1 MRNFLLI
8 AKREY
13 LEVVAKRGFILTT
26 LAIPIGMALLIGL
39 GILMETSGQSSLPV
53 GYVDRAGF
61 LDVARQVPGASI
73 QVRAFPD
80 EASAQTALLGGQIQ
94 AFFVFPPDYLQT
106 LVTDLY
112 YSDKT
117 PGRDAWG
124 DLDDFVRANLVAG
137 YPPDVQARLLDGPE
151 ITVHDLTSNRTFSE
165 SSIVNIVLPFVAAF
179 FFFIA
184 TMLAAGYTLGVVAN
198 EKENRTMEIMLT
210 SVTPGQMIAGKT
222 VGLLAATL
230 TQLAVYV
237 VAAIIAIKVA
247 APYVVEL
254 QRVEVP
260 WTFLGIAALF
270 FFPAYSLVAAV
281 MVTIGSA
288 VGELQQGQQLSGFVS
303 LIFMLPILLSAVL
316 MEDPAGPLAV
326 FLTLFPTSSFLTV
339 ALRWGLGTIPVWQMA
354 VGWVLLVAT
363 TVLMFWVAARIFRA
377 GMLRYGQPL
386 SFKSVLSSLS
396 STGQFGGRS
405 LQRRQ
410 Q

>member
-1 MRNFLLI
+1 MRNFWLI

-26 LAIPIGMALLIGL
+26 VAIPIGMALLIGFV
-39 GILMETSGQSSLPV
+39 ILIETMTQSSLPV

-61 LDVARQVPGASI
+61 LDIARQDPGASVE
-73 QVRAFPD
+73 VRAFPD
-80 EASAQTALLGGQIQ
+80 EAAAQAALLSKQIQ

-106 LVTDLY
+106 LTTDLY

-117 PGRDAWG
+117 PGREAWG
-124 DLDDFVRANLVAG
+124 DLDDFVRANLVTG
-137 YPPDVQARLLDGPE
+137 YSPEVQARLLDGPSV
-151 ITVHDLTSNRTFSE
+151 TVHDLTSNRKFSE
-165 SSIVNIVLPFVAAF
+165 SSVINIVLPFVAAF

-237 VAAIIAIKVA
+237 VAAVVAIKIA

-254 QRVEVP
+254 QYIEVP
-260 WTFLGIAALF
+260 WAFLGIVALF
-270 FFPAYSLVAAV
+270 FLPAYALVAAV
-281 MVTIGSA
+281 MVAIGSA
-288 VGELQQGQQLSGFVS
+288 VGDLQQGQQISGIVN
-303 LIFMLPILLSAVL
+303 LVFMLPILLSAVL
-316 MEDPAGPLAV
+316 MQDPAGPLAV

-339 ALRWGLGTIPVWQMA
+339 ALRWGLGTIPVWQMV
-354 VGWVLLVAT
+354 VGWALLVAT
-363 TVLMFWVAARIFRA
+363 TLLMFWVAARVFRA

-386 SFKSVLSSLS
+386 SFKSALSSLFP
-396 STGQFGGRS
+396 TGRG
-405 LQRRQ
+405 
-410 Q
+410 